1 MLIEFTQEEQQHF
14 KEIQDSFTPEWERL
28 TALINAASDKDEERR
43 SLLIQRQA
51 VYDSMIEEIDAY
63 NEDCQR
69 KRFNEKFN
77 EFTPVNVLI
86 EDAKQQAPTILEYI
100 HRETVRDFEG
110 VQTEELEAIGVGT
123 VKKGKLYVYAEYATK
138 WLKDELRLHIEAVK
152 ADKDNLQTLLAALIE
167 AVEVSPYTCGAD
179 TTRTKAGKTEP
190 QALEFKHKPLSIT
203 PDSAIFKANM
213 PMYHGKA
220 TDALA
225 ALSHRD
231 VTENPIADK
240 AVIQTASGDYKIVI
254 QDFSKVKGKLSKT
267 LGSNTVLY
275 LQGKGRD
282 ERTEYIKVVPA
293 VEKTLREYLK
303 TRQNAKGQQPLFSSL
318 SNNSRGERLS
328 SKSISSIVKDRLIQA
343 GYNSDRLTAHSLR
356 HSAVTISLIGGL
368 PLEEV
373 QQFARH
379 KNISTTQ
386 IYAHNLERAKNR
398 SEDTI
403 AASIFKEGG
412 ETWK

>member
-1 MLIEFTQEEQQHF
+1 MKQDIMATNTLPAEGLTAAYNDYVAFLDASPRTVQTYTGNIRQFISWTQENG
-14 KEIQDSFTPEWERL
+14 IQNPTRQDILTYREELRGRCKPSTVQGYITALRLFFSWTAQAGIYPNIADHIKGAKLDAGHKKDYL
-28 TALINAASDKDEERR
+28 TALQ
-43 SLLIQRQA
+43 IQDILSGIDTQTAKGKRDYSIIA
-51 VYDSMIEEIDAY
+51 LMVTGGLRDIEVSRA
-63 NEDCQR
+63 N
-69 KRFNEKFN
+69 
-77 EFTPVNVLI
+77 I
-86 EDAKQQAPTILEYI
+86 EDL
-100 HRETVRDFEG
+100 
-110 VQTEELEAIGVGT
+110 
-123 VKKGKLYVYAEYATK
+123 
-138 WLKDELRLHIEAVK
+138 
-152 ADKDNLQTLLAALIE
+152 
-167 AVEVSPYTCGAD
+167 
-179 TTRTKAGKTEP
+179 
-190 QALEFKHKPLSIT
+190 
-203 PDSAIFKANM
+203 
-213 PMYHGKA
+213 
-220 TDALA
+220 
-225 ALSHRD
+225 
-231 VTENPIADK
+231 
-240 AVIQTASGDYKIVI
+240 
-254 QDFSKVKGKLSKT
+254 KT

>member
-1 MLIEFTQEEQQHF
+1 MDRDHIKGAKLDAGH
-14 KEIQDSFTPEWERL
+14 KKDYL
-28 TALINAASDKDEERR
+28 TALQ
-43 SLLIQRQA
+43 IQDILSGIDTQTAKGKRDYSIIA
-51 VYDSMIEEIDAY
+51 LMVTGGLRDIEVSRA
-63 NEDCQR
+63 N
-69 KRFNEKFN
+69 
-77 EFTPVNVLI
+77 I
-86 EDAKQQAPTILEYI
+86 EDL
-100 HRETVRDFEG
+100 
-110 VQTEELEAIGVGT
+110 
-123 VKKGKLYVYAEYATK
+123 
-138 WLKDELRLHIEAVK
+138 
-152 ADKDNLQTLLAALIE
+152 
-167 AVEVSPYTCGAD
+167 
-179 TTRTKAGKTEP
+179 
-190 QALEFKHKPLSIT
+190 
-203 PDSAIFKANM
+203 
-213 PMYHGKA
+213 
-220 TDALA
+220 
-225 ALSHRD
+225 
-231 VTENPIADK
+231 
-240 AVIQTASGDYKIVI
+240 
-254 QDFSKVKGKLSKT
+254 KT